1 MACLFMIGFQG
12 AWHEGE
18 ISLSSICREG
28 RQSMEGVVPDDLD
41 ILLGFNKYLVQAHR
55 CWGPVSVK
63 KEACAHSCQQ
73 HDTPTGLMC
82 SCRT

>member
-1 MACLFMIGFQG
+1 
-12 AWHEGE
+12 
-18 ISLSSICREG
+18 
-28 RQSMEGVVPDDLD
+28 MEGVVPDDLD

-73 HDTPTGLMC
+73 QDIPTGLMC
-82 SCRT
+82 SCRMTNPHTSSPLQAIPAPT